1 MKLGEICEIN
11 NKTSDP
17 ESLFGKSDF
26 VYIDISSVENG
37 TGKVS
42 YDNKLQTNDAPSRA
56 RRVIKDNDVLLSTV
70 RPNLMAYAYLEKLPN
85 KVLASTGFAVIT
97 AKETVLP
104 KYIYNIL
111 FTDNLQNQ
119 MIGKM
124 GKGAYPSINQSDV
137 ESLVIPVPSLKTQEE
152 IVNEYDQ
159 QENVIRVNTN
169 LVDIME
175 KKINHIISELV

>member
-1 MKLGEICEIN
+1 MKLGDICEIN

-37 TGKVS
+37 TGKIS
-42 YDNKLQTNDAPSRA
+42 YENEIATVHAPSRA
-56 RRVIKDNDVLLSTV
+56 RRLVESKDVLLSTV
-70 RPNLMAYAYLEKLPN
+70 RPNLRAYAYLEKLPS

-97 AKETVLP
+97 AKEAVLP
-104 KYIYNIL
+104 KYVYNIL

-119 MIGKM
+119 MVSKM

-137 ESLVIPVPSLKTQEE
+137 ENLVIPVPSLKLQEE
-152 IVNEYDQ
+152 LVAEYDQ
-159 QENVIRVNTN
+159 QENVIATNTS
-169 LVDIME
+169 LIEIME
-175 KKINHIISELV
+175 KKIDHIISELA